1 MPVSFYKVFSLC
13 TRVFTKPL
21 LNYVKSVHLWN
32 FNQPTGFNKLFVMM
46 GHGSNRLELWL
57 NYKLMNLKTDTEM
70 FARPLTPEM
79 ALEKGVSVFYD
90 LLFYCTVLIV
100 GGYELVKSYRIN
112 EEKKQK
118 EQEFMTIISNRVQ
131 STHEKVKRL
140 GMKQEIS
147 YSQVNSQLETVK
159 AKLRL
164 VLADTA
170 TLVDSEHETL
180 QVMSDIEHRQAAVR
194 SQIRK
199 YLGSL

>member
-1 MPVSFYKVFSLC
+1 MPVNFYKVFSLC

-32 FNQPTGFNKLFVMM
+32 FNQPTGLNLVFVKM

-70 FARPLTPEM
+70 FTRPLTPEM

-90 LLFYCTVLIV
+90 LLFYGTVLIV
-100 GGYELVKSYRIN
+100 GGYELVKSYKIN
-112 EEKKQK
+112 EEKKEK
-118 EQEFMTIISNRVQ
+118 EQEFMNIISNRVQ

-140 GMKQEIS
+140 GMKQEIG
-147 YSQVNSQLETVK
+147 YSQVNSQLEIVK

-170 TLVDSEHETL
+170 TLVDSELETL
-180 QVMSDIEHRQAAVR
+180 KVISAIEHRQALVR
-194 SQIRK
+194 SQIHK
-199 YLGSL
+199 YLGDP